1 MIGRKMMEKKIKVR
15 KKRTILNKRGN
26 ALSFFIFFILIFFIS
41 SYVVD
46 TALLCEVVT
55 NCNNT
60 DIFHISNK
68 TNAHAELSNN
78 SNYAYEICCNDTNG
92 LNIGTSCT
100 GEHFTLL
107 HLSNQTN
114 AHVELNN
121 ESNYNDFTVCIN
133 SSDGLFNCSYETSCN
148 NYDTCI
154 ASVSGSTNAHVGNC
168 TDYTTK
174 ICCNITAANTAPTI
188 TANVTKP
195 DNVYTNT
202 DWMLNLTVT
211 DPDEEDTITT
221 YTQFYVNG
229 TSSGSTLP
237 LTVNNGTNTNVANLS
252 NSEFNKGAT
261 LIAEFWAGD
270 GTENTT
276 KENTT
281 EVTVLNSP
289 PSTVNLS
296 YPENNDS
303 LFTNRTPRFNWTEAT
318 DEDNDDIT
326 YHLHVSLT
334 EDMNDNTI
342 NETGI
347 TDNFYIQPSELDF
360 TTYYWRVR
368 ANDSEEYGNWSEI
381 WNFTLVP
388 SVSLILREDSINFGS
403 MVILEVN
410 DTTNNEPPA
419 LLLEND
425 GNVDA
430 NVSVMSTPLWSS
442 ESAHL
447 NTSYFQFKAAN
458 STEENSFNW
467 EESQTTWADMSNI
480 YKKIIDTLKRNDEN
494 DLARIDI
501 RVEVPSDEPPTSKS
515 ANITFYGEEQQ

>member
-1 MIGRKMMEKKIKVR
+1 MLERQTKIKE
-15 KKRTILNKRGN
+15 KRIALNKRGG
-26 ALSFFIFFILIFFIS
+26 ALGFFIFFILIFFIS

-60 DIFHISNK
+60 DIFHISNQ
-68 TNAHAELSNN
+68 TNAHAELNNN
-78 SNYAYEICCNDTNG
+78 SNYVYEVCCNDTTG
-92 LNIGTSCT
+92 LDVGTSCA
-100 GEHFTLL
+100 GEYFTLL

-121 ESNYNDFTVCIN
+121 ESNYNDFSVCIS
-133 SSDGLFNCSYETSCN
+133 SSDGLFNCSYETSCD

-168 TDYTTK
+168 TDYATK
-174 ICCNITAANTAPTI
+174 ICCNITAANTPPTI
-188 TANVTKP
+188 IANTTKP

-202 DWMLNLTVT
+202 DWILNLTVT
-211 DPDEEDTITT
+211 DPDAGDILTA

-229 TSSGSTLP
+229 TASGSEHSL
-237 LTVNNGTNTNVANLS
+237 VVSDNVNTNVANLS
-252 NSEFNKGAT
+252 SSGFGKGAT

-270 GTENTT
+270 ATENTT
-276 KENTT
+276 KYNTT
-281 EVTVLNSP
+281 EATVLNSL
-289 PSTVNLS
+289 PSAVNLS

-303 LFTNRTPRFNWTEAT
+303 LFLNRTPKFNWTEAI
-318 DEDNDDIT
+318 DEDNDSIT

-334 EDMNDNTI
+334 EEMSDNTI

-347 TDNFYIQPSELDF
+347 TNNYYIQPSELEF
-360 TTYYWRVR
+360 ATYYWRVR
-368 ANDSEEYGNWSEI
+368 ANDSDGYGEWSET

-388 SVSLILREDSINFGS
+388 SISLVLREDSINFGA
-403 MVILEVN
+403 MEILEIN
-410 DTTNNEPPA
+410 DTTNDNPQP

-425 GNVDA
+425 GNIDV
-430 NVSVMSTPLWSS
+430 NVSIKSTSLWSS
-442 ESAHL
+442 SSAHL

-467 EESQTTWADMSNI
+467 EESQTSWADMSDI
-480 YKKIIDTLKRNDEN
+480 FKKIIDTLKRNDEN

-501 RVEVPSDEPPTSKS
+501 RVEVPSDEPPTSKI
-515 ANITFYGEEQQ
+515 ANITFYGEEQ